1 MARVEPSPTVPTSA
15 GAANA
20 PLPGRPS
27 RWAIVFA
34 PLGHWLMG
42 GLTDCRR
49 IGAFALIT
57 LTTVATKSR
66 VARRVIRPLIQRQ
79 ILRAGVRVLPI
90 VCFLGAALGVAIVGQ
105 TTQLLMQVGQ
115 TKLIGPLLVNLVVRE
130 LAPLSAALVVL
141 ARVGTATVTELGTAR
156 ALGEV
161 EALEALGIDPIHYL
175 VVPRVVGITTAV
187 VSLTVYVILFA
198 LGVGYLFSFLR
209 GLPMPPGEFFGIIA
223 GSLGWVDF
231 PLLAM
236 KTMAF
241 GFLASLI
248 ICYHGLAQ
256 PLRLEEVGEA
266 TTRTVAQT
274 VVACLLVDALF
285 VPVYIFL

>member
-1 MARVEPSPTVPTSA
+1 MPAPVGTAGTTVLVGSAWWVRVFGPV
-15 GAANA
+15 
-20 PLPGRPS
+20 GRKLL
-27 RWAIVFA
+27 RT
-34 PLGHWLMG
+34 
-42 GLTDCRR
+42 LTDCRR
-49 IGAFALIT
+49 ITAFALIT
-57 LTTVATKSR
+57 LATVFTKAG
-66 VARRVIRPLIQRQ
+66 VARRVIRPLIQLQ

-90 VCFLGAALGVAIVGQ
+90 ICFLGAALGVVIVGQ
-105 TTQLLMQVGQ
+105 TTQLLLQVGQ
-115 TKLIGPLLVNLVVRE
+115 TKLLGPLLVNLVVRE

-161 EALEALGIDPIHYL
+161 EALEALGVDPIHYL
-175 VVPRVVGITTAV
+175 VVPRVIGITTAV
-187 VSLTVYVILFA
+187 VCLTVYVILFS

-209 GLPMPPGEFFGIIA
+209 GLQMPPGEFLGIVA
-223 GSLGWVDF
+223 GAMEWVDF

-248 ICYHGLAQ
+248 ICYHGLCH

-285 VPVYIFL
+285 VPIYVFL